1 MLSYQLSPEEAR
13 VVGCLMEKSIVTPD
27 LYPLTLN
34 SLTNACNQKSSR
46 HPVMNMT
53 QGEVQHTVRK
63 LAENNL
69 VHIEENFKR
78 GVEKYSHRFC
88 NTRYSELQL
97 NEAQFSIICLM
108 LLRGPQTPGELRAH
122 SGRLHNFEDNSEVVM
137 ALEGLMDYHGN
148 ELVVKLPR
156 TPGRKDSEYMHQ
168 LSGLIDLEAYEAEA
182 GNADSSRTSQRVSVS
197 ELAQRVSELEAEL
210 SELKKFLEID
220 KL

>member
-1 MLSYQLSPEEAR
+1 MLTHDLSPEEAR
-13 VVGCLMEKSIVTPD
+13 VIGCLMEKSVVTPD

-46 HPVMNMT
+46 NPVMNMT
-53 QGEVQHTVRK
+53 QGEVQHTVRG
-63 LAENNL
+63 LAEKNM

-122 SGRLHNFEDNSEVVM
+122 SGRLHTFSDNSAVLV
-137 ALEGLMDYHGN
+137 ALEGLIDYHGN
-148 ELVVKLPR
+148 QLVVKLPR
-156 TPGRKDSEYMHQ
+156 LAGRKDSEYTHQ
-168 LSGLIDLEAYEAEA
+168 FCGAIDIEAYESKAQVA
-182 GNADSSRTSQRVSVS
+182 GASRSSERVSVS
-197 ELAQRVSELEAEL
+197 ELAQRVTELEAEL
-210 SELKKFLEID
+210 SELKKFLEFD
-220 KL
+220 R